1 MTDVHM
7 FDLLPL
13 KLQLKLQAQVKKLKA
28 RIKDLIEI
36 NKSHQAMNGRIRR
49 ELNTEKKNHDITR
62 EDNQALNMK
71 IDKLEKKLS
80 KNVSR

>member
-1 MTDVHM
+1 MTDVQM

-80 KNVSR
+80 KNV